1 MKCTNCGTENF
12 DVAVKCARCHAPL
25 SNINPVYRSTP
36 DPEPPTQI
44 SGSGFQKVRFGPAP
58 TEQRKTQPKK
68 MRRPPAQV
76 RNTDT
81 ESKKNMGQ
89 PIANNPIV
97 KQPLATQ
104 HVSKDQNT
112 EEHDLEKEPSVVLFG
127 AFALSLGISFVMLCI
142 DFYSFFLQLQSR

>member
-44 SGSGFQKVRFGPAP
+44 SGSGFEKIRFGPAP
-58 TEQRKTQPKK
+58 NEQRKTQPK
-68 MRRPPAQV
+68 RIHRPSAQV
-76 RNTDT
+76 QNVDTGSKKDSRQAFTKSPDT
-81 ESKKNMGQ
+81 EKILSKK
-89 PIANNPIV
+89 
-97 KQPLATQ
+97 
-104 HVSKDQNT
+104 HVSKDQDVD
-112 EEHDLEKEPSVVLFG
+112 EQSPEKEISVALFG
-127 AFALSLGISFVMLCI
+127 AFAVSLGISFAMLCI